1 MSTPTAAKPL
11 DRETL
16 AAWIQD
22 QRKDFLVVDVRGN
35 SDFAEGHV
43 KGAENI
49 PVDQIE
55 QDAKAFESRL
65 TSPKKLIFHCQ
76 LSQVRGPKAANAY
89 LEGVG
94 AAEGQEV
101 YVLKGGFTG
110 WEEKFGKDALFTE
123 EKKRE
128 D

>member
-16 AAWIQD
+16 AGWIQD

-65 TSPKKLIFHCQ
+65 TSPKKLVFHCQ
-76 LSQVRGPKAANAY
+76 LSQ
-89 LEGVG
+89 GVG

-101 YVLKGGFTG
+101 YVLQGGFTG